1 MDADFEYGP
10 VTYRGVEV
18 PQSIFEGSTDE
29 YDYGQAAAFKKG
41 VDAALAAKV
50 EVKPLVVNFGDP
62 EPDRSKA
69 FIDPD
74 GDRREYRDWQ
84 WTYYMEGLG
93 KWSLGVSYERI
104 AESFFPWVEVV

>member
-1 MDADFEYGP
+1 MDADFKYGP

-18 PQSIFEGSTDE
+18 PRDIFEGSTDE

-50 EVKPLVVNFGDP
+50 EVKPLVVRFGDP

-69 FIDPD
+69 FTDPD
-74 GDRREYRDWQ
+74 GDRREYRDGRWP
-84 WTYYMEGLG
+84 YYTEECE
-93 KWSLGVSYERI
+93 KWSL
-104 AESFFPWVEVV
+104 VVLSLIHI